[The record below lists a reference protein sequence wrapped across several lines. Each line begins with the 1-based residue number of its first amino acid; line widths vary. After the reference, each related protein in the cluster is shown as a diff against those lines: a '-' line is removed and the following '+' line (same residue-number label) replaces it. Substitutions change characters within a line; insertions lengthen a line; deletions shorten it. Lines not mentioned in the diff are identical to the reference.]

1 MNEKKEKKLEI
12 NLPEGKAGGNYSN
25 LAVITHS
32 PSEFILDFCQ
42 MLPGTPKA
50 NVASRVIMNPIHA
63 KALYKTLEANI
74 KRFEQSFGEIK
85 DISHPPVSNI
95 SSGGAKTKLPN

>member
-1 MNEKKEKKLEI
+1 MTEKVEKKLEI
-12 NLPEGKAGGNYSN
+12 NLPENKSGGHYSN

-42 MLPGTPKA
+42 MMPGTPKA
-50 NVASRVIMNPIHA
+50 NVASRIIMNPLHA
-63 KALYKTLEANI
+63 KALYKTLEANL
-74 KRFEQSFGEIK
+74 KRFEQNFGEIK

-95 SSGGAKTKLPN
+95 NPGKKLPN